1 MKRNLGFSVTL
12 ALTGLLLVS
21 CGDKQT
27 QTKAKAISV
36 ETTTV
41 SEASATQGSS
51 YAGTIEGTNAVA
63 LSFSSAGTIQR
74 LDINEG
80 QAVSRGQLLGTVD
93 GTTTGNA
100 LLVAQVLMVLPL
112 WGVSQRR
119 ASPRIH

>member
-1 MKRNLGFSVTL
+1 M
-12 ALTGLLLVS
+12 
-21 CGDKQT
+21 
-27 QTKAKAISV
+27 

-112 WGVSQRR
+112 WGVLQRR